1 MLDAGANVDCPPER
15 LASFALLGVA
25 HARALGVAAPR
36 VGLLSN
42 GEELSKGSQV
52 TRAALPLL
60 QNLPVHVVGNV
71 EPTGALAGACDVLVC
86 DGFMGNAVLKA
97 AEGAVSMA
105 AVMLMEETR
114 RSPLSQ
120 MALWMFRPALRRFER
135 RVSWDTYGGGLLLG
149 TEGVFVVGHG
159 RSTPRAV
166 AAAIA
171 AAAVASPTAR
181 FANSARP
188 SESDQSWVVVSRRR
202 PRRRAARASRAS
214 ASPGLTCG
222 QASGP
227 GSRTGGARLP
237 SQPRTAR
244 HKVAAAAS
252 RRRSVASAARTF
264 ASSNAAA
271 R

>member
-1 MLDAGANVDCPPER
+1 MEQASVRVAARLVREGRASAVVSCGNTGAAMVAARVEMGAMEGVDRPPVSTVLPRSDGGSLVLLDAGANVDCPPEH
-15 LASFALLGVA
+15 LVSFACLGAA
-25 HARALGVAAPR
+25 HARAMGVASPR

-42 GEELSKGSQV
+42 GEEASKGSQV

-60 QNLPVHVVGNV
+60 QALPLDVVGNV

-105 AVMLMEETR
+105 AVMLLEETR

-120 MALWMFRPALRRFER
+120 LALWMFRPALRRFER

-171 AAAVASPTAR
+171 LAQRSVEGRVTEHVREALCAVSAESTQASASDPLASPT
-181 FANSARP
+181 
-188 SESDQSWVVVSRRR
+188 
-202 PRRRAARASRAS
+202 
-214 ASPGLTCG
+214 G
-222 QASGP
+222 
-227 GSRTGGARLP
+227 
-237 SQPRTAR
+237 
-244 HKVAAAAS
+244 
-252 RRRSVASAARTF
+252 
-264 ASSNAAA
+264 
-271 R
+271 

>member
-1 MLDAGANVDCPPER
+1 MVQGVDALC
-15 LASFALLGVA
+15 
-25 HARALGVAAPR
+25 
-36 VGLLSN
+36 
-42 GEELSKGSQV
+42 
-52 TRAALPLL
+52 RAALPLL
-60 QNLPVHVVGNV
+60 QKLPIDVVGNV

-149 TEGVFVVGHG
+149 AQGVFVVGHG

-171 AAAVASPTAR
+171 LAHRSVEGRVTEHVRQALEGVVSTPSGTTESDPLASPT
-181 FANSARP
+181 
-188 SESDQSWVVVSRRR
+188 
-202 PRRRAARASRAS
+202 
-214 ASPGLTCG
+214 G
-222 QASGP
+222 
-227 GSRTGGARLP
+227 
-237 SQPRTAR
+237 
-244 HKVAAAAS
+244 
-252 RRRSVASAARTF
+252 
-264 ASSNAAA
+264 
-271 R
+271 